1 MRFKKVKVNQ
11 TKLCWNEQDLYFH
24 QKTIREYSVK
34 HDSFFHTCLTFCKY
48 VWEKPNLCVKYRTCS
63 FWHMF
68 GFYPTCL
75 EKTNTLVYL
84 HLGAIFHTCFLMCFL
99 KFLFAENLLSQ
110 SSQYTSTCV
119 VLCFSSLSWLGKDF
133 GLLAHLPRVYK
144 NILDLSVL
152 CINLTWFT
160 KYSLTIVLYGHSSQ
174 WNCWLLIWFS
184 LWTFSWITSLFSVWQ
199 ILPHSLHDHIF
210 PILKMRFNEF

>member
-1 MRFKKVKVNQ
+1 MCSYINIYSK
-11 TKLCWNEQDLYFH
+11 WIYF
-24 QKTIREYSVK
+24 IREDPFVNK
-34 HDSFFHTCLTFCKY
+34 II
-48 VWEKPNLCVKYRTCS
+48 
-63 FWHMF
+63 FWSSQF
-68 GFYPTCL
+68 WI
-75 EKTNTLVYL
+75 TNSALSTMSERVSSW
-84 HLGAIFHTCFLMCFL
+84 ISCFFLMCLL

-133 GLLAHLPRVYK
+133 GLLAHLPRVHK

-184 LWTFSWITSLFSVWQ
+184 LWTFSWSTSLFSVWQ

-210 PILKMRFNEF
+210 HIFLGGQWRLRTSIRGFKNEVLRVSHFFGRAVETQDLY

>member
-1 MRFKKVKVNQ
+1 MSERVSSWISCF
-11 TKLCWNEQDLYFH
+11 
-24 QKTIREYSVK
+24 
-34 HDSFFHTCLTFCKY
+34 
-48 VWEKPNLCVKYRTCS
+48 
-63 FWHMF
+63 
-68 GFYPTCL
+68 
-75 EKTNTLVYL
+75 
-84 HLGAIFHTCFLMCFL
+84 FLMCLL

-133 GLLAHLPRVYK
+133 GLLAHLPRVHK

-210 PILKMRFNEF
+210 PIFSSCTAFHNALSSCVYYAESFERYIWILNRINNIQKHFRMPYLNV